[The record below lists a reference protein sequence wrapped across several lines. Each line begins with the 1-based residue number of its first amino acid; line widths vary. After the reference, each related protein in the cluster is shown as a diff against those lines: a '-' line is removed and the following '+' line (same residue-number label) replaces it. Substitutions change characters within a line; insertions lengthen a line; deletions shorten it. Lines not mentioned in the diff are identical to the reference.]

1 MKILDD
7 VTLRLFTFMLIPAF
21 CFGLTLSWDLMSM
34 DGEWIFSYNARV
46 IYMLVCT
53 FISAASV
60 GVLLARTGNI
70 RCYFGSHSTYS
81 KKVGENTYF
90 CCVRCSYTEKS
101 IPLKDCNKQPQYVY
115 HQVDRKSILR
125 DEINKLV
132 DSL

>member
-21 CFGLTLSWDLMSM
+21 GFGLTLSWDFSPMG
-34 DGEWIFSYNARV
+34 GEWIFSYNARV

-53 FISAASV
+53 FISASSFA
-60 GVLLARTGNI
+60 VLLVRTGNI
-70 RCYFGSHSTYS
+70 KCFFGVHDTYS
-81 KKVGENTYF
+81 KTVGKNVYF

-101 IPLKDCNKQPQYVY
+101 IPLKDQNKQTQYVY